1 MTNISFDEAKAKLW
15 KAEVE
20 AELELVAKINADAGR
35 CMQDLSEEGDPL
47 TVILKRTGSQIESF
61 GNTLRS
67 KFKDCML
74 KVGEA
79 IVRYAKSHET
89 LIDGAGS
96 AEAGR

>member
-1 MTNISFDEAKAKLW
+1 MKISFDEAKAKLW
-15 KAEVE
+15 KDKVE
-20 AELELVAKINADAGR
+20 AELELVAKVNADAGR

-61 GNTLRS
+61 GGTLRS

-74 KVGEA
+74 NVGEA

-89 LIDGAGS
+89 VIQDARTAGT
-96 AEAGR
+96 GH

>member
-1 MTNISFDEAKAKLW
+1 MIISFDEMQARLW
-15 KAEVE
+15 KQEVE

-67 KFKDCML
+67 KFKVSMI

-79 IVRYAKSHET
+79 ITKYAKSHDT
-89 LIDGAGS
+89 VIQDAQS
-96 AEAGR
+96 AEAGH